1 VKEVAL
7 VAPAGSDGALA
18 DLAATVRSRLR
29 PHLVLAGG
37 AEGTKRPEL
46 MLERRAVEGRAAA
59 YVCER
64 FACRAPVTEPGALAD
79 ALDG

>member
-1 VKEVAL
+1 MAGT
-7 VAPAGSDGALA
+7 AGSPSWREV
-18 DLAATVRSRLR
+18 VRSRFR

-37 AEGTKRPEL
+37 SEGTERPEL
-46 MLERRAVEGRAAA
+46 MLERQRGRRPRAA

-64 FACRAPVTEPGALAD
+64 FACRAPVSEPAALAA